1 MSRGDGPA
9 SREVTLAM
17 WCALCDAAGDLL
29 AGLCEHDDLDYVNA
43 SPAARWLMR
52 RLLRRD

>member
-1 MSRGDGPA
+1 MIRGDGPA